1 MMEKHRFLT
10 LTKRI
15 QAIAQAGITYTE
27 NPYDMERFE
36 ELRTISIDLMHLIT
50 EEKIEVIRDLFA
62 SQTGYQTPMVDI
74 RAVVFRE
81 NKILLVKELVDGHWA
96 LPGGWADVGYTASE
110 VAIKEVK
117 EEAGIDVKTNRVLAV
132 MDKKCHDHP
141 PQPFYVYKI
150 FILCEFTG
158 GNIKTGIETL
168 DVGFFERNDIPPLS
182 LDRSTP
188 SQIELMF
195 DYLQDPDKPVYFD

>member
-1 MMEKHRFLT
+1 MEKHRFLN

-36 ELRTISIDLMHLIT
+36 ELRTISVDLMHLIT
-50 EEKIEVIRDLFA
+50 DEKVEVIRNLFA
-62 SQTGYQTPMVDI
+62 NQTGYQTPMVDI

-81 NKILLVKELVDGHWA
+81 NKILLVKELVDGCWS

-110 VAIKEVK
+110 VAVKEVK
-117 EEAGIDVKTNRVLAV
+117 EEAGIEVRADRVLAV

-150 FILCEFTG
+150 FILCEFVEG
-158 GNIKTGIETL
+158 SIKTGIETL
-168 DVGFFERNDIPPLS
+168 DVGFFARDAIPTLS
-182 LDRSTP
+182 VDRGTP
-188 SQIELMF
+188 SQVDLMF
-195 DYLQDPDKPVYFD
+195 DYLHDPGKPVYFD

>member
-1 MMEKHRFLT
+1 MEKHRFLT

-36 ELRTISIDLMHLIT
+36 ELRTISVDLMHLIT
-50 EEKIEVIRDLFA
+50 GEKIEVIRDLFA
-62 SQTGYQTPMVDI
+62 NQTGYQTPMVDV

-81 NKILLVKELVDGHWA
+81 DKILLVKELVDGCWA

-110 VAIKEVK
+110 VAAKEVK
-117 EEAGIDVKTNRVLAV
+117 EEAGIDVKTSRVLAV
-132 MDKKCHDHP
+132 MDKRCHDHP

-158 GNIKTGIETL
+158 GEVKAGVETL
-168 DVGFFERNDIPPLS
+168 DAGFFGRNEIPALS
-182 LDRSTP
+182 LDRGTP
-188 SQIELMF
+188 AQIDLMF
-195 DYLQDPDKPVYFD
+195 DYLQDPEKPVYFD